1 LATQR
6 SSPQADCHNF
16 QKDPM
21 LAEQFTAKRGAAM
34 FFNTW
39 TDPTELAV
47 LMRMRR
53 PGARGRPVEMLVD
66 GITQA
71 EAAQRTGQS
80 LWVASQGGAARSQGG
95 DAGTDRERLTAQGTG
110 YWKTSNKPSNRQ
122 EKST

>member
-1 LATQR
+1 
-6 SSPQADCHNF
+6 
-16 QKDPM
+16 
-21 LAEQFTAKRGAAM
+21 
-34 FFNTW
+34 
-39 TDPTELAV
+39 
-47 LMRMRR
+47 
-53 PGARGRPVEMLVD
+53 MLVD